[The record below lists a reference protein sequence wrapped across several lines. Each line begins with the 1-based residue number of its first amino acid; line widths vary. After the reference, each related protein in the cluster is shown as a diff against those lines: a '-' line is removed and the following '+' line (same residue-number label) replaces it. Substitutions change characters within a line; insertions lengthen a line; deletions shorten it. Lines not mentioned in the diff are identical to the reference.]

1 MGNILLLFLHLREC
15 IGLVSFNGVRCSL
28 GVNTIWDNGGQ
39 ILFFTCSSHS
49 IQLINLSW
57 VWPKCAQVWGQLSCE
72 FDERV
77 PTAKKLITR
86 PIMAVTSP
94 NSPHITFTYTKF
106 RFDHFF
112 YQTYHGQK
120 VSYVLKVGL
129 FSCPV
134 QKVTKSPGF
143 PQPNFT
149 KWLWFLA
156 IFQRPWVYHGLWKIP
171 KPQYFCTVWS
181 VEILD

>member
-94 NSPHITFTYTKF
+94 NSPHITFTHTKF
-106 RFDHFF
+106 RFNHFWD
-112 YQTYHGQK
+112 QTYPPSGSKLPICIESGEVFLSDPKSNPQTFFRGF
-120 VSYVLKVGL
+120 YTYLI
-129 FSCPV
+129 F
-134 QKVTKSPGF
+134 VTSI
-143 PQPNFT
+143 T
-149 KWLWFLA
+149 Y
-156 IFQRPWVYHGLWKIP
+156 I
-171 KPQYFCTVWS
+171 
-181 VEILD
+181 